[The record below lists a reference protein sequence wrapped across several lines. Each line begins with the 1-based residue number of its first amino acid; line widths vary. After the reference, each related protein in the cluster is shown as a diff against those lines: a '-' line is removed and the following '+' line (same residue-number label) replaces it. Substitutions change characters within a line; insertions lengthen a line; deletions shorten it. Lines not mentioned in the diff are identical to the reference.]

1 MDYSEIEKE
10 FANYPVIRRN
20 GDVVKFEANKIS
32 NAISKAYIST
42 YGSSIL
48 SRDSVRDQ
56 IHQLTMLVLFE
67 LKAKLKTMQLTNTSE
82 LRVVKKDI
90 AKIQTA
96 MTAAKAN

>member
-1 MDYSEIEKE
+1 LNELQGLLKEKK
-10 FANYPVIRRN
+10 V
-20 GDVVKFEANKIS
+20 
-32 NAISKAYIST
+32 
-42 YGSSIL
+42 L
-48 SRDSVRDQ
+48 
-56 IHQLTMLVLFE
+56 LFE